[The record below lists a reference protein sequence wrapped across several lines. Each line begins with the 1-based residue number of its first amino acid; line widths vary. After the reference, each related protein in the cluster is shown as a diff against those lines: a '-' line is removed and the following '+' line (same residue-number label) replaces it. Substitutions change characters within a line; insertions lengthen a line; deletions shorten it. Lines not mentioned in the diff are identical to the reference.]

1 MKHLRT
7 YIWLTMFIPCFCF
20 AVQRTTNDD
29 AFISTLKQRVSQ
41 TIGPERIKYLSKLAD
56 YYWNVPQ
63 EEYWNKRLFNE
74 CIKYDSLEQA
84 GTALG
89 SLSTYYHN
97 NNMEKQLLACSRYA
111 DILAYRLGH
120 YSASYFSI
128 KTSVCKRFLWD
139 ERYNEAIT
147 QTTALLN
154 LAIRVN
160 NKSGQAYCDE
170 LLGLIYQMMERH
182 QKALPYFRSAL
193 SLITEDTPQD
203 FHYRAQLMT
212 TVIEEALKLNQ
223 LKEVHN
229 TIASF
234 EKIQQDVAAGKY
246 GKDTGFPIARNE
258 RLMCTYYI
266 DYYLR
271 LKNFKMVQAY
281 MQRAKA
287 IKETD
292 VFVDFLVDYESAL
305 YYMATQK
312 YEQALKHINR
322 VIEVDGGTTL
332 EYRMIRAKL
341 YELMGHW
348 DDSAEEYRKCIE
360 LKNDSAQSS
369 FDNQLAQLQSLRN
382 SMQLQLQ
389 LKNNEIRI
397 RKLENNILFGASAF
411 LLIMAITF
419 GLYLYRNHKLR
430 KLLENDKVV
439 LSKSSEELQHA
450 LRKAGEVDQMK
461 NIFICNVSHEIR
473 TPLNAIVGF
482 SSLLTSEVNATDEQ
496 KEYGRIINDN
506 AENLLT
512 LVNNIIDLSVLK
524 SSTDIDSENIKECNL
539 TSTCQR
545 IINIILEGGKVKEGV
560 HIEFQGT
567 PPDYLLNTNSE
578 HLDQVLINL
587 MTNAVKY
594 TEKGTI
600 TLKYELDSENHQ
612 VIFSVTDTGKG
623 ISPKLRD
630 NLFKHFEKGGSLVQ
644 GLGLGLSLCQILV
657 NGFGG
662 EIYLDDSYTSGARF
676 IFTHPIFPNKQNN
689 IK

>member
-1 MKHLRT
+1 MKYLRT
-7 YIWLTMFIPCFCF
+7 YIWLIMFIPCFCF
-20 AVQRTTNDD
+20 GEQVTTNND
-29 AFISTLKQRVSQ
+29 ALINTLKQRVSQ
-41 TIGPERIKYLSKLAD
+41 TIGPERIKYLNKLAD

-74 CIKYDSLEQA
+74 CIKYDSLKHAES
-84 GTALG
+84 ALS

-97 NNMEKQLLACSRYA
+97 NNMGKQLLVCSHYA
-111 DILAYRLGH
+111 DILAQRLGF
-120 YSASYFSI
+120 YSSYYFSV

-160 NKSGQAYCDE
+160 NKSGQAVCDE

-182 QKALPYFRSAL
+182 QKAIPYFRSAL
-193 SLITEDTPQD
+193 SLVTEDSPQD

-212 TVIEEALKLNQ
+212 TIIEEALKLNQ
-223 LKEVHN
+223 LKEVYN
-229 TIASF
+229 TITSF
-234 EKIQQDVAAGKY
+234 EKIQKDVVTGKY

-258 RLMCTYYI
+258 RMMCSYYMDYYI
-266 DYYLR
+266 R
-271 LKNFKMVQAY
+271 LKNYKMAQAY

-287 IKETD
+287 IKQTD
-292 VFVDFLVDYESAL
+292 VYVDFLIDYESAL

-312 YEQALKHINR
+312 YKQALTHINR

-341 YELMGHW
+341 YGLMGHW

-369 FDNQLAQLQSLRN
+369 FDKQLAQLQSLRN

-389 LKNNEIRI
+389 LKNNEIHI

-419 GLYLYRNHKLR
+419 GFYLYRNHKLR

-439 LSKSSEELQHA
+439 LNKSREELQLA
-450 LRKAGEVDQMK
+450 LHRAGEVDQMK
-461 NIFICNVSHEIR
+461 NIFIRNVSHEIR

-482 SSLLTSEVNATDEQ
+482 SSILTSEFKATDEQ

-506 AENLLT
+506 ASSLLT

-539 TSTCQR
+539 TSICQR
-545 IINIILEGGKVKEGV
+545 IISIILEGGKVKEGV

-676 IFTHPIFPNKQNN
+676 IFTHPTISNKQNN